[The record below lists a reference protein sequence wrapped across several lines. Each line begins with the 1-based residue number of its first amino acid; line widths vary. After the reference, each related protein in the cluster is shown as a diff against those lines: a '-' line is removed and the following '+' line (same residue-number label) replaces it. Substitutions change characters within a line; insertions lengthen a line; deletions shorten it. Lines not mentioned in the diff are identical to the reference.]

1 MEMRAKRYAQCGLSE
16 RSLQNLRNYYIL
28 LTCHQDAKMGSAMG
42 GARRYAQCHFVDMSD
57 LERFML
63 EQVRYIFYNFAKARS
78 IGANIKTLKFHWK
91 YV

>member
-16 RSLQNLRNYYIL
+16 SLQNLRNYYIF
-28 LTCHQDAKMGSAMG
+28 LTCHEEAKMGPEM
-42 GARRYAQCHFVDMSD
+42 RREKRYAQCHFVDMSD

-63 EQVRYIFYNFAKARS
+63 EQVRYIFYNIAKARA
-78 IGANIKTLKFHWK
+78 IGANIKTLKFHRE